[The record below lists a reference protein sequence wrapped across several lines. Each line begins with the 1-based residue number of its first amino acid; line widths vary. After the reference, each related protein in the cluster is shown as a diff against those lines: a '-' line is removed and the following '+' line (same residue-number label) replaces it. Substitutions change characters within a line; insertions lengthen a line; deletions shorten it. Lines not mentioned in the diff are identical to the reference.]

1 MLIRLM
7 TTTPILGTTSTARFN
22 NPCISKKSYL
32 DYLYMPFGKKKIL
45 AAFLEKDNLKL
56 LSYEGKQRVFAGQ
69 LSFPPEVLR
78 DGFIA
83 DGLKFSSQVKI
94 AFAQKE
100 LLKGVT
106 EVVLFLP
113 ADKAFAKTLLA
124 GDGSEAFVKGLP
136 YFKEELVIN
145 QEGSSFVAFEKKLVE
160 DFQRP
165 FLESG
170 KRVIA
175 VKSGA
180 SVLTTAYPQ
189 KGKYFLLVPLEKEI
203 LTIVA
208 QDGVLLETASF
219 KKEVFAD
226 RFKEFVATHN
236 LSDVTQNFTLGVFP
250 TGLVQNAT
258 ALETTDIY
266 DLTFNAIVPEKKS
279 FNININPRF
288 FYLIGAVLAGG
299 LLVFAVVKGIG
310 KMNLDFTKKE
320 PKNPPVVKQE
330 LPPPKPEPR
339 PADFSINVF
348 NGTLVTGE
356 AGKLAERLKTQGY
369 EIKETKNATS
379 AGFLATRLRILSTVP
394 DKITADLKTLLL
406 EDYKSVSI
414 EPMATS
420 AAQIEIIIGEKK

>member
-1 MLIRLM
+1 M
-7 TTTPILGTTSTARFN
+7 S
-22 NPCISKKSYL
+22 
-32 DYLYMPFGKKKIL
+32 FGKKKIL

-83 DGLKFSSQVKI
+83 DSLKFSSQVKI

-100 LLKGVT
+100 SLKEVT

-113 ADKAFAKTLLA
+113 MDKTFAKTLPE
-124 GDGSEAFVKGLP
+124 GEGTESFVKGLP

-145 QEGSSFVAFEKKLVE
+145 QDGNSFVAFEKKLVE

-170 KRVIA
+170 KKVTA

-180 SVLTTAYPQ
+180 AVLTAAYPQ

-208 QDGVLLETASF
+208 QDGVFLEGVAF
-219 KKEVFAD
+219 KKEIFAD

-236 LSDVTQNFTLGVFP
+236 LSDVRQTFTLGVFP
-250 TGLVQNAT
+250 PGLAPNAIP
-258 ALETTDIY
+258 LSGTDIY
-266 DLTFNAIVPEKKS
+266 DLTFNAMAPRKKS
-279 FNININPRF
+279 IILFKYDTLNPRY
-288 FYLIGAVLAGG
+288 FYLAGAVLAGA
-299 LLVFAVVKGIG
+299 LLVFAVVKGVGQI
-310 KMNLDFTKKE
+310 NLNFLKSE
-320 PKNPPVVKQE
+320 PKNPPAARQE

-339 PADFSINVF
+339 PADFNVIVL

-356 AGKLAERLKTQGY
+356 AGKLADKLRAAGY
-369 EIKETKNATS
+369 NILETKNATT
-379 AGFLATRLRILSTVP
+379 AGFLATRLRILLASPTGGPAVS

-406 EDYKSVSI
+406 ADYKSVSI
-414 EPMATS
+414 EPLPAGRQDLATS
-420 AAQIEIIIGEKK
+420 SAQIEIIIGEKITK